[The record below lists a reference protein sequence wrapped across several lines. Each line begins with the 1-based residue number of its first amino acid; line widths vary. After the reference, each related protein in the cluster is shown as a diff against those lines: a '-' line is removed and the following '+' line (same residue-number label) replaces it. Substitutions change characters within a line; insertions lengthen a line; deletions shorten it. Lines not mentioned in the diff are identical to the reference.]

1 MTTAM
6 THEVKPPSAVL
17 AEDVICQSFIQSS
30 STLAYACLL
39 IRRGRHDL
47 AAHVLHSLE
56 QKPASRFKDMVFY
69 LQAQI
74 GIETGD
80 FQSVKR
86 RVAAR
91 VQQHPNDMVALSL
104 LASCIHL
111 EWEDL
116 QLRNPGSAAHTL
128 AEERTEPHAEPEA
141 HYAYHTLS
149 VPTLP
154 SAQAGY
160 PLPEPVLSDVSAA
173 LGRAPAVEAPAL
185 NPHITPLNLTV
196 FTATPPSPAPTSLPV
211 QAQAPSPVPPA
222 APATPVIGS
231 PYSSSESDFGIF
243 QSLASDPNTFALSL
257 WNSMT
262 RKQRTSCK
270 RPGAEILIASL
281 PQSLPSDLSE
291 SVRALEGGEV
301 LKACFAFQS
310 MTVTSLHAGAENLGL
325 VTGSLNQSLLT
336 MVRAENTF
344 LKGTQGA
351 AAASARVGAATP

>member
-1 MTTAM
+1 MTTGM

-47 AAHVLHSLE
+47 AAHVLRSLE

-80 FQSVKR
+80 FEGIKKR
-86 RVAAR
+86 LAAR
-91 VQQHPNDMVALSL
+91 AQQHPNDMVALSL

-111 EWEDL
+111 EWDDW
-116 QLRNPGSAAHTL
+116 QRRNPAAAANTL
-128 AEERTEPHAEPEA
+128 AEERAETRGEA
-141 HYAYHTLS
+141 QAESEAGPGYHTLS

-154 SAQAGY
+154 SARAGF
-160 PLPEPVLSDVSAA
+160 PPPHPAA
-173 LGRAPAVEAPAL
+173 FDAPAADPNV
-185 NPHITPLNLTV
+185 TPLNLTA
-196 FTATPPSPAPTSLPV
+196 FSPS
-211 QAQAPSPVPPA
+211 APSAPSAPV
-222 APATPVIGS
+222 APYASG
-231 PYSSSESDFGIF
+231 EADFGIF
-243 QSLASDPNTFALSL
+243 QNLASDPNTLALSL
-257 WNSMT
+257 WNTTT
-262 RKQRTSCK
+262 RKVRTSGK
-270 RPGAEILIASL
+270 RPEAETLVSSL
-281 PQSLPSDLSE
+281 PQHLPFELAE
-291 SVRALEGGEV
+291 PVRALEGGDV

-310 MTVTSLHAGAENLGL
+310 LTVTTFHSGAENLGL

-344 LKGTQGA
+344 LKAAPGA
-351 AAASARVGAATP
+351 AGSHGASARVPAGTA